1 MHKVMECLDFK
12 EALRQVKAREGTAY
26 VSGQVEQMIQ
36 QELLLPEEAEAVEP
50 EKIATFFKSEIGAR
64 AARAEK
70 LFKETEFNLLK
81 EVDGSEV
88 MVQGIIDCYFEE
100 AEHLIL
106 IDYKNSYIDPTKKE
120 SALEQLKTTYAGQIE
135 IYKEALETIR
145 KKPVAGAYLYLF
157 SENAFFEME

>member
-1 MHKVMECLDFK
+1 M
-12 EALRQVKAREGTAY
+12 
-26 VSGQVEQMIQ
+26 SGQVEQMIQ

-88 MVQGIIDCYFEE
+88 MCNRYTYSYFEE

-120 SALEQLKTTYAGQIE
+120 SALEQLKN
-135 IYKEALETIR
+135 
-145 KKPVAGAYLYLF
+145 YLCG
-157 SENAFFEME
+157 SD